1 MIQPTTLLKAVFSI
15 PFLKKPRCRCRKR
28 DRGLYLS
35 SVTQG
40 VFQPHVSRRQRG
52 IRVAKAAAN
61 GIHIEYETFGD
72 SAARPILLIGGLAD
86 QLIHWDNELCR
97 DLSERGHYVIRF
109 DNRDAGLSTK
119 FDQEGVPDLG
129 ALARGE
135 KSPPYTLEDMADD
148 AVGLLDALDIRK
160 AHICGVS
167 MGGMIA
173 QTIATRHPSRILSL
187 ISIYSTTGSKDFPPP
202 KPEMMERLR
211 APAPLER
218 ETYIEYMVDLFKAMA
233 GPGFAFDEVWTRM
246 ITGRAYDRSF
256 SPQGTIRQ
264 IAAIM
269 TQTNRKKA
277 LASVTVPTLVIHGT
291 DDPVVP
297 VEAGRDTAEAIP
309 GAQLMLIEGMGHD
322 LPHGGAW
329 PRIVEAIA
337 AHTWGAIA

>member
-1 MIQPTTLLKAVFSI
+1 MP
-15 PFLKKPRCRCRKR
+15 
-28 DRGLYLS
+28 
-35 SVTQG
+35 
-40 VFQPHVSRRQRG
+40 
-52 IRVAKAAAN
+52 KAAAN

-72 SAARPILLIGGLAD
+72 SAARPFLLIGGLAD

-109 DNRDAGLSTK
+109 DSRDAGLSTK
-119 FDQEGVPDLG
+119 FDQAGVPDLG

-135 KSPPYTLEDMADD
+135 KEPLYTLEDMADD
-148 AVGLLDALDIRK
+148 AVGLLDALDVRK
-160 AHICGVS
+160 AHICGAS

-173 QTIATRHPSRILSL
+173 QTIAIRHPSRILSL
-187 ISIYSTTGSKDFPPP
+187 ISIYSTTGNRDLPPP

-211 APAPLER
+211 APAPPER
-218 ETYIEYMVDLFKAMA
+218 EAYIKYMVDLFRAMA
-233 GPGFAFDEVWTRM
+233 GPGFVFDEAWTRM
-246 ITGRAYDRSF
+246 ITTRAYDRSF

-264 IAAIM
+264 LAAIM
-269 TQTNRKKA
+269 TQTDRKEA

-297 VEAGRDTAEAIP
+297 MEAGKDTAEAIL
-309 GAQLMLIEGMGHD
+309 GARLMLIEGMGHD

-337 AHTWGAIA
+337 AHTLRAIA